1 MKINY
6 YKTYIDTI
14 KWSVW
19 SKQYRNFWISK
30 WWIDIDICQDGN
42 LSCAYFVSNI
52 LKQFNLISAWSVNVW
67 STEKLLLQKWRK
79 IIDKDTQYDQIP
91 IWSILVYEWWF
102 GVDGF
107 HTHVGF
113 VIWDEMV
120 VSNNSRQETQTDQE
134 IRTIAEHHYT
144 YNWTREI
151 TNIYTYDFDHK
162 IDWLFHEELEVKIYG
177 QTEEYI
183 NEKWENWLNDEDLER
198 SLWKN
203 DWLKSWRLCWLACIL
218 SAINY
223 FGKNSQKE
231 NQSDNSDNIY
241 IDKKYSD
248 LISYRNQQY
257 IYSNIETWEKTNQD
271 IYIKGGWWAHG
282 GLLHIAKKFGIN
294 GNIYTEDMSNMT
306 WSQIISMIYN
316 NIKQNKLTI
325 LSVDVDMWSG
335 DFAGRKGWHLVM
347 ILGIDYNGS
356 EYSLMIWNPLSPK
369 HSQRV
374 NIDRFMQWFGWKW
387 MLLYR

>member
-19 SKQYRNFWISK
+19 GKQYRNFWINK
-30 WWIDIDICQDGN
+30 WWRDIDICQDGN
-42 LSCAYFVSNI
+42 LSCAYYVSNI
-52 LKQFNLISAWSVNVW
+52 LKQFNLIDAWSVNVW
-67 STEKLLLQKWRK
+67 STEKLLLQRWRQ
-79 IIDKDTQYDQIP
+79 IIDNQTQQDQIP
-91 IWSILVYEWWF
+91 IWSVIIYKWWF
-102 GVDGF
+102 GQDWF
-107 HTHVGF
+107 HTH
-113 VIWDEMV
+113 IWFYMWNEIAI
-120 VSNNSRQETQTDQE
+120 SNNSRQETQTDQE
-134 IRTIAEHHYT
+134 IRVIAQHHYT

-151 TNIYTYDFDHK
+151 TNIYTYDFEDK
-162 IDWLFHEELEVKIYG
+162 IDWLFHEELEVKICS

-183 NEKWENWLNDEDLER
+183 NDQWLNDEELER

-203 DWLKSWRLCWLACIL
+203 DWLKSWRLCWLACTL

-223 FGKNSQKE
+223 YNKQI
-231 NQSDNSDNIY
+231 DNNF
-241 IDKKYSD
+241 IDKKLSD
-248 LISYRNQQY
+248 LIDYRNQQY
-257 IYSNIETWEKTNQD
+257 PFANSIIWENISKD
-271 IYIKGGWWAHG
+271 IYIKGGWRAHG
-282 GLLHIAKKFGIN
+282 WLVYIAEKNGIKWKV
-294 GNIYTEDMSNMT
+294 IKEDMSNMT

-316 NIKQNKLTI
+316 NIKENKLTI
-325 LSVDVDMWSG
+325 LSVDIDMWSG

-356 EYSLMIWNPLSPK
+356 EYSLMIWNPLYPK

-374 NIDRFMQWFGWKW
+374 NIDRFIQWFGGKW

>member
-1 MKINY
+1 M
-6 YKTYIDTI
+6 
-14 KWSVW
+14 
-19 SKQYRNFWISK
+19 
-30 WWIDIDICQDGN
+30 DICQDGN

-79 IIDKDTQYDQIP
+79 IIDKNTQYNQIP
-91 IWSILVYEWWF
+91 IGSIIIYKWGF
-102 GVDGF
+102 GENWF
-107 HTHVGF
+107 HTHIGF
-113 VIWDEMV
+113 VIWDKMV

-134 IRTIAEHHYT
+134 IRTITEHHYT

-162 IDWLFHEELEVKIYG
+162 IDRLFHEELEVKIYG

-183 NEKWENWLNDEDLER
+183 NNQWLNDEDLER
-198 SLWKN
+198 SLWEN
-203 DWLKSWRLCWLACIL
+203 DWLKSWRLCWLACVL

-223 FGKNSQKE
+223 YN
-231 NQSDNSDNIY
+231 NQINNNFIN
-241 IDKKYSD
+241 KKLSD
-248 LISYRNQQY
+248 LMSYRNQE
-257 IYSNIETWEKTNQD
+257 YSFVHPINGQKITRNIVNENQSRS
-271 IYIKGGWWAHG
+271 HG
-282 GLLHIAKKFGIN
+282 GLLHIWREFGIN
-294 GNIYTEDMSNMT
+294 GDIYTEDMSNMT

-325 LSVDVDMWSG
+325 LSVDIDMWNG
-335 DFAGRKGWHLVM
+335 NFAGKKAWHLVI

-356 EYSLMIWNPLSPK
+356 EYNLIIWNPLSPK
-369 HSQRV
+369 HSQRI

-387 MLLYR
+387 MLLYS